1 MAGLLVGNILALF
14 VSSFVCFFAWQ
25 ATHPEFFD
33 ELLQYNRARKE
44 RQKKSEEPADQKK
57 QKDSE
62 AGVNPDPKEQ
72 SEAEAPLDKDQQASQ
87 KTDQGKK
94 DPEIAGQND
103 VLQPPLKKPEFPIT
117 VIGLTILIDAA
128 FCALAGYVCVIIAG
142 FAKNNHGMLMALFIV
157 VWKVQQLVS
166 FVENQLPA
174 SLVGVEVIVLP
185 IACIF
190 GASMAGENDT
200 VIEEED
206 GEGEGKAEGRD
217 KAEGEGKAEG

>member
-1 MAGLLVGNILALF
+1 M
-14 VSSFVCFFAWQ
+14 
-25 ATHPEFFD
+25 TRH
-33 ELLQYNRARKE
+33 
-44 RQKKSEEPADQKK
+44 
-57 QKDSE
+57 
-62 AGVNPDPKEQ
+62 
-72 SEAEAPLDKDQQASQ
+72 
-87 KTDQGKK
+87 
-94 DPEIAGQND
+94 
-103 VLQPPLKKPEFPIT
+103 

-157 VWKVQQLVS
+157 VWKVQQLVN

-200 VIEEED
+200 VTEEED
-206 GEGEGKAEGRD
+206 GEKAEG
-217 KAEGEGKAEG
+217 

>member
-87 KTDQGKK
+87 KTDQEKK
-94 DPEIAGQND
+94 DPEKAGQND
-103 VLQPPLKKPEFPIT
+103 ALQPPLQKPEFPIT

-128 FCALAGYVCVIIAG
+128 FCALAGYVCVIVAG

-217 KAEGEGKAEG
+217 KAEG